1 MSRSTRASLRSKAES
16 PSESSVDGDGVWVH
30 IVAWWQHRQ
39 SEIANDGESGV
50 ELRGERFLR
59 RLYDLKYL
67 FGDKWALAILVA
79 LADGPMRRV
88 EILST
93 INSYS
98 IGEEW
103 SDKHAVLHDSMLA
116 RTLKKMTEEG
126 LLVRNRHAEIFP
138 PEVFYSLTEGAAD
151 FVRLVEPAILW
162 ADEHAELIAQAQA
175 YSRRRGRDVGTLTG
189 IDELNDGDVDE
200 DDD

>member
-1 MSRSTRASLRSKAES
+1 MKVGA
-16 PSESSVDGDGVWVH
+16 
-30 IVAWWQHRQ
+30 
-39 SEIANDGESGV
+39 
-50 ELRGERFLR
+50 ERFLR

-67 FGDKWALAILVA
+67 VGDKWTLAILVT
-79 LADGPMRRV
+79 LSDGPMRRV

-103 SDKHAVLHDSMLA
+103 SDKHAILHDSMLA

-126 LLVRNRHAEIFP
+126 LLARERDMETFP
-138 PEVFYSLTEGAAD
+138 PKVFYSLNQEALEFLELAD
-151 FVRLVEPAILW
+151 PFIDW
-162 ADEHAELIAQAQA
+162 AEAHTELIAQAQA

-189 IDELNDGDVDE
+189 IEELDSGGIDDDE
-200 DDD
+200 DDGD

>member
-1 MSRSTRASLRSKAES
+1 MK
-16 PSESSVDGDGVWVH
+16 VGD
-30 IVAWWQHRQ
+30 
-39 SEIANDGESGV
+39 
-50 ELRGERFLR
+50 ERFLR

-67 FGDKWALAILVA
+67 VGDKWTLAILVT
-79 LADGPMRRV
+79 LSDGPMRRV

-103 SDKHAVLHDSMLA
+103 SDKHAILHDSMLA

-126 LLVRNRHAEIFP
+126 LLTRARDTEILP
-138 PEVFYSLTEGAAD
+138 PKVFYSLTQDAVAFLELA
-151 FVRLVEPAILW
+151 EPAMAW
-162 ADEHAELIAQAQA
+162 AEAHTELIAHAQA

-189 IDELNDGDVDE
+189 IDELDDGAIDDGE

>member
-1 MSRSTRASLRSKAES
+1 MNEGA
-16 PSESSVDGDGVWVH
+16 
-30 IVAWWQHRQ
+30 
-39 SEIANDGESGV
+39 
-50 ELRGERFLR
+50 ERFLR

-67 FGDKWALAILVA
+67 VADKWALAILVT
-79 LADGPMRRV
+79 LSDGAMRRV

-126 LLVRNRHAEIFP
+126 LLTRERRTETFP
-138 PEVFYSLTEGAAD
+138 RKCSI
-151 FVRLVEPAILW
+151 R
-162 ADEHAELIAQAQA
+162 
-175 YSRRRGRDVGTLTG
+175 
-189 IDELNDGDVDE
+189 
-200 DDD
+200 

>member
-1 MSRSTRASLRSKAES
+1 MK
-16 PSESSVDGDGVWVH
+16 
-30 IVAWWQHRQ
+30 VA
-39 SEIANDGESGV
+39 D
-50 ELRGERFLR
+50 ERLLR

-67 FGDKWALAILVA
+67 VGDKWALAILVT
-79 LADGPMRRV
+79 LSDGPMRRV

-126 LLVRNRHAEIFP
+126 LLTRTRRTETFP
-138 PEVFYSLTEGAAD
+138 AQGFYSLKPEA
-151 FVRLVEPAILW
+151 VEFLQLAEPGIAW
-162 ADEHAELIAQAQA
+162 ADEHTELIAQAQA
-175 YSRRRGRDVGTLTG
+175 YSRRRGRNVGTLTG
-189 IDELNDGDVDE
+189 VAEL
-200 DDD
+200 DDDDIDDDIDD